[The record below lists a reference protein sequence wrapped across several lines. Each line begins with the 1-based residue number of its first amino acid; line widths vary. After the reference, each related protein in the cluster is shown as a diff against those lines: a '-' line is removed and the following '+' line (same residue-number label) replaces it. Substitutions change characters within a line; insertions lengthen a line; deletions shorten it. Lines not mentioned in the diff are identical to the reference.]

1 MKEHV
6 EKIRV
11 LIENFD
17 EETLRTLDSITT
29 VLDLKKGELLLQQGE
44 VCRKSYQLVSG
55 VARKF
60 FISEKKEITTEFFFK
75 DDVALSFKSYLYQ
88 KPSAEI
94 IECITDVQVEA
105 VDYVSFEQIKRQ
117 NPQLMEYDI
126 LLTELYNIWLEDR
139 LFDFHVLSAKE
150 RYQSLLKKSPE
161 YFHHIKLTHIA
172 SYLGISLETLSRIR
186 AKI

>member
-60 FISEKKEITTEFFFK
+60 FISEKKK
-75 DDVALSFKSYLYQ
+75 
-88 KPSAEI
+88 
-94 IECITDVQVEA
+94 
-105 VDYVSFEQIKRQ
+105 
-117 NPQLMEYDI
+117 
-126 LLTELYNIWLEDR
+126 
-139 LFDFHVLSAKE
+139 
-150 RYQSLLKKSPE
+150 
-161 YFHHIKLTHIA
+161 
-172 SYLGISLETLSRIR
+172 
-186 AKI
+186 